1 MQPNCRHINAGIAM
15 KLKDKVFGLG
25 QSSLGGVALALLIGC
40 SASPTTPE
48 ISHDGLVLQDDT
60 KFGLVYAK
68 PGVDIR
74 DYENFA
80 VHHCTVAFRKNWQRD
95 QNSTR
100 RSTSRRILEK
110 RGQSR
115 AHLRVLQGF

>member
-1 MQPNCRHINAGIAM
+1 M

-25 QSSLGGVALALLIGC
+25 QSLLGGVALALIVGC

-74 DYENFA
+74 DYEIVNG
-80 VHHCTVAFRKNWQRD
+80 D
-95 QNSTR
+95 
-100 RSTSRRILEK
+100 RILITFGGETDNQIQK
-110 RGQSR
+110 YLTQLDNQEIIS
-115 AHLRVLQGF
+115 